1 MASKVVM
8 LQYILYIDKYI
19 ISMTIVNYF
28 LCHIV
33 HTFSDN
39 CATNEHMPAKKRGI
53 YNPSIS
59 CMV

>member
-8 LQYILYIDKYI
+8 LQYILYVDKYI
-19 ISMTIVNYF
+19 ISMTIVNY
-28 LCHIV
+28 LSCHIV

-39 CATNEHMPAKKRGI
+39 CATNEHMPTKKRGI